1 MDETTIPVLGRAI
14 SSIGEVVPTTE
25 FLTNIFAVIIS
36 ILAVVIWIKL
46 YSKLYTKGMKES
58 RAWTWL
64 FIGVLG
70 ILLFNISSIYLIF
83 SSDPVVQLMSVVGR
97 TIVAISMTVGAY
109 LLYSPMEEGKKYEF
123 VPIKAV
129 AEKRSYAKMRHRL
142 DEGKTYLVN
151 EERPTK
157 SNEIFVDLVT
167 HGINGLYITRQNP
180 EQIRKAYDLERTPII
195 WLTREKTEEKSI
207 EPTDLVELS
216 HTMKEFIKEVGESVI
231 MLDGLEYLIVQN
243 GYKELLQFMQSLKDS
258 ISMSSSRLVVP
269 LDPSTIDTQQLHL
282 LKREMNVLRTEI

>member
-1 MDETTIPVLGRAI
+1 MDGTTIPVLGKVI
-14 SSIGEVVPTTE
+14 TPIGDVVPTTE
-25 FLTNIFAVIIS
+25 FLVNIFAVVIS

-46 YSKLYTKGMKES
+46 YRKLNTKGMRGS

-64 FIGVLG
+64 FVGVLG

-83 SSDPVVQLMSVVGR
+83 SSDPLVQLMSVIGR

-109 LLYSPMEEGKKYEF
+109 LLYSPMEEGMKYEF

-151 EERPTK
+151 EEKPVK

-167 HGINGLYITRQNP
+167 HGISGLYITRQNP
-180 EQIRKAYDLERTPII
+180 QQIRKAYELERTPII
-195 WLTREKTEEKSI
+195 WLTKEKTEEKSI

-216 HTMKEFIKEVGESVI
+216 HTMKEFIKEVDESI
-231 MLDGLEYLIVQN
+231 ILLDGLEYLIVQN
-243 GYKELLQFMQSLKDS
+243 GYNEILQFVQSLKDS
-258 ISMSSSRLVVP
+258 ISMSNSRLVIP

>member
-1 MDETTIPVLGRAI
+1 MDETTIPVLGKAI
-14 SSIGEVVPTTE
+14 ASVGDVVPTTE

-36 ILAVVIWIKL
+36 ILAVVIWVKL
-46 YSKLYTKGMKES
+46 YRKLYTKDMKRS

-83 SSDPVVQLMSVVGR
+83 STDPVVQLMSVVGR

-123 VPIKAV
+123 VPIKAI

-142 DEGKTYLVN
+142 GEGKTYLVN
-151 EERPTK
+151 EEKPTK
-157 SNEIFVDLVT
+157 SNKIFIDLVT
-167 HGINGLYITRQNP
+167 HGISGLYITRQNP

-195 WLTREKTEEKSI
+195 WLTREKTEEKNI
-207 EPTDLVELS
+207 EPTDLLELS
-216 HTMKEFIKEVGESVI
+216 HTMKEFMKEVGESVI

-243 GYKELLQFMQSLKDS
+243 GYKEILQFVQSLKDS
-258 ISMSSSRLVVP
+258 ISMSRSRLVIP